1 MIMKKLENKT
11 AIVTGAASGMGKAIA
26 ILFAKEG
33 AKVALADLDQTE
45 ADLVAGEIRKQGG
58 HAIGIFCDV
67 SSEESVKN
75 LIEVTLSEFGGLDI
89 LVNNAGIMDNF
100 TPLDRL
106 GDGLWEK
113 VMAVNVNGP
122 FYTSRLAINQ
132 MLPKGKG
139 VIINISSIGGLNGAR
154 AGLAYTTSKHAL
166 IGMTKNIGFMY
177 AKKGIRC
184 NAIAPGGVNTNIM
197 KNAQPDAEGAVL
209 CSSGIGSNPRMGEP
223 EEIAKTALF
232 LASDDS
238 SFITGAV
245 ITADGGWTAY

>member
-1 MIMKKLENKT
+1 MKKLENKT

-33 AKVALADLDQTE
+33 AKVVLADLIQDDADQ
-45 ADLVAGEIRKQGG
+45 VAEEIRKQGG
-58 HAIGIFCDV
+58 KAMAIACDV
-67 SSEESVKN
+67 SKEESVID
-75 LIEVTLSEFGGLDI
+75 LIETAIADFGGLDI

-100 TPLDRL
+100 TPLDRVN
-106 GDGLWEK
+106 DGLWEK

-122 FYTSRLAINQ
+122 FYTSRLAIRH
-132 MLPKGKG
+132 MLTKGKG
-139 VIINISSIGGLNGAR
+139 VIINIASIGGLFGAR

-166 IGMTKNIGFMY
+166 VGMTKNIGFMY

-232 LASDDS
+232 LASDES
-238 SFITGAV
+238 SFITGEV
-245 ITADGGWTAY
+245 ITVDGGWTAY

>member
-1 MIMKKLENKT
+1 MKKLENKT

-33 AKVALADLDQTE
+33 ANVALADLVQ
-45 ADLVAGEIRKQGG
+45 ADAELVAQEIRKHGG
-58 HAIGIFCDV
+58 IALAISCDV
-67 SSEESVKN
+67 SQEDSVIE
-75 LIEVTLSEFGGLDI
+75 LIETVLTKFLGLDI

-100 TPLDRL
+100 TPLDL
-106 GDGLWEK
+106 VGDGLWEK

-122 FYTSRLAINQ
+122 FYASRLAVRH
-132 MLPKGKG
+132 MLTKGKG
-139 VIINISSIGGLNGAR
+139 VIINIASIGGLNGAR
-154 AGLAYTTSKHAL
+154 AGLAYTASKHAL
-166 IGMTKNIGFMY
+166 VGMTKNIGFMY

-197 KNAQPDAEGAVL
+197 KNSRPNPEGALL

-238 SFITGAV
+238 SFITGEV

>member
-1 MIMKKLENKT
+1 MKKLENKT

-33 AKVALADLDQTE
+33 AKVVLADLIQDDADQ
-45 ADLVAGEIRKQGG
+45 VAEEIRKQGG
-58 HAIGIFCDV
+58 KAMAIACDV
-67 SSEESVKN
+67 SKEESVID
-75 LIEVTLSEFGGLDI
+75 LIETAIADFGGLDI

-100 TPLDRL
+100 TPLDRVN
-106 GDGLWEK
+106 DGLWEK

-122 FYTSRLAINQ
+122 FYTSRLAIRH
-132 MLPKGKG
+132 MLTKGKG
-139 VIINISSIGGLNGAR
+139 VIINIASIGGLFGAR

-166 IGMTKNIGFMY
+166 VGMTKNIGFMY

-197 KNAQPDAEGAVL
+197 KNAQPNAEGAVL

-232 LASDDS
+232 LASDES
-238 SFITGAV
+238 SFITGEV
-245 ITADGGWTAY
+245 ITVDGGWTAY

>member
-1 MIMKKLENKT
+1 MKKLENKT
-11 AIVTGAASGMGKAIA
+11 AIVTGAASGMGKTIA

-33 AKVALADLDQTE
+33 AKVVLADLIQDDADQ
-45 ADLVAGEIRKQGG
+45 VAEEIRKQGG
-58 HAIGIFCDV
+58 KAMAIACDV
-67 SSEESVKN
+67 SKEESVID
-75 LIEVTLSEFGGLDI
+75 LIETAIADFGGLDI

-100 TPLDRL
+100 TPLDRVN
-106 GDGLWEK
+106 DGLWEK

-122 FYTSRLAINQ
+122 FYTSRLAIRH
-132 MLPKGKG
+132 MLTKGKG
-139 VIINISSIGGLNGAR
+139 VIINIASIGGLFGAR

-166 IGMTKNIGFMY
+166 VGMTKNIGFMY

-232 LASDDS
+232 LASDES
-238 SFITGAV
+238 SFITGEV
-245 ITADGGWTAY
+245 ITVDGGWTAY

>member
-1 MIMKKLENKT
+1 MKKLENKT

-33 AKVALADLDQTE
+33 AKVVLADLIQDDADQ
-45 ADLVAGEIRKQGG
+45 VAEEIRKQGG
-58 HAIGIFCDV
+58 KAMAIACDV
-67 SSEESVKN
+67 SKEESVID
-75 LIEVTLSEFGGLDI
+75 LIETAIADFGGLDI
-89 LVNNAGIMDNF
+89 LVNNAGIIDNF
-100 TPLDRL
+100 TPLDRVN
-106 GDGLWEK
+106 DGLWEK

-122 FYTSRLAINQ
+122 FYTSRLAIRH
-132 MLPKGKG
+132 MLTKGKG
-139 VIINISSIGGLNGAR
+139 VIINIASIGGLFGAR

-166 IGMTKNIGFMY
+166 VGMTKNIGFMY

-232 LASDDS
+232 LASDES
-238 SFITGAV
+238 SFITGEV
-245 ITADGGWTAY
+245 ITVDGGWTAY

>member
-1 MIMKKLENKT
+1 MKKLENKT

-26 ILFAKEG
+26 ILFAQEG
-33 AKVALADLDQTE
+33 AKVALADLVQ
-45 ADLVAGEIRKQGG
+45 ADIELVLEEIRKKGG
-58 HAIGIFCDV
+58 TAIGIACDV
-67 SSEESVKN
+67 SEEESIKHLVETT
-75 LIEVTLSEFGGLDI
+75 ISELGGLDI

-100 TPLDRL
+100 IPLDRL
-106 GDGLWEK
+106 GDGVWEK
-113 VMAVNVNGP
+113 VIAVNVNGP
-122 FYTSRLAINQ
+122 FYASRLAVRH
-132 MLPKGKG
+132 MLTKGKG
-139 VIINISSIGGLNGAR
+139 VIVNIASIGGLFGSR
-154 AGLAYTTSKHAL
+154 AGLAYTASKHAL
-166 IGMTKNIGFMY
+166 VGMTKNIGFMY

-238 SFITGAV
+238 SFITGTV

>member
-1 MIMKKLENKT
+1 MQKLENKT
-11 AIVTGAASGMGKAIA
+11 VIVTGAASGMGKAIA
-26 ILFAKEG
+26 ILFAQEG
-33 AKVALADLDQTE
+33 AKVALADLVQ
-45 ADLVAGEIRKQGG
+45 ADAELVAEEIRKQGG
-58 HAIGIFCDV
+58 KAIGIACDV
-67 SSEESVKN
+67 SSEDSVKH
-75 LIEVTLSEFGGLDI
+75 LVETTLSEFGGLDI

-100 TPLDRL
+100 TPVERVS
-106 GDGLWEK
+106 DGLWEK

-122 FYTSRLAINQ
+122 FYTSRLAIRH
-132 MLPKGKG
+132 MLTKGKG
-139 VIINISSIGGLNGAR
+139 VIINIASIGGLNGSR
-154 AGLAYTTSKHAL
+154 AGLAYTASKHAL
-166 IGMTKNIGFMY
+166 VGMTKNIGFMY

-238 SFITGAV
+238 SFITGTV

>member
-1 MIMKKLENKT
+1 MKKLENKT

-26 ILFAKEG
+26 ILFAQEG
-33 AKVALADLDQTE
+33 AKVALADLVQ
-45 ADLVAGEIRKQGG
+45 ADIELVLEEIRKKGG
-58 HAIGIFCDV
+58 TAIGIACDV
-67 SSEESVKN
+67 SEEESIKHLVETT
-75 LIEVTLSEFGGLDI
+75 ISELGGLDI

-100 TPLDRL
+100 IPLDRL
-106 GDGLWEK
+106 GDGVWEK
-113 VMAVNVNGP
+113 VIAVNVNGP
-122 FYTSRLAINQ
+122 FYASRLAVRH
-132 MLPKGKG
+132 MLTKGKG
-139 VIINISSIGGLNGAR
+139 VIVNIASIGGLFGSR
-154 AGLAYTTSKHAL
+154 AGLAYTASKHAL
-166 IGMTKNIGFMY
+166 VGMTKNIGFMY

-223 EEIAKTALF
+223 VEIAKTALF

-238 SFITGAV
+238 SFITGTV

>member
-1 MIMKKLENKT
+1 MKKLENKT

-26 ILFAKEG
+26 TLFAKEG
-33 AKVALADLDQTE
+33 AKVALADLVQADAE
-45 ADLVAGEIRKQGG
+45 AVAEEIRREGG
-58 HAIGIFCDV
+58 IAIGIGCDV
-67 SSEESVKN
+67 SKEDSVIN
-75 LIEVTLSEFGGLDI
+75 MVETAISEFGSLDI

-100 TPLDRL
+100 VPLDRL
-106 GDGLWEK
+106 GDGMWEK

-122 FYTSRLAINQ
+122 FYASRLAIRH
-132 MLPKGKG
+132 MLTKGKG
-139 VIINISSIGGLNGAR
+139 VIINIASIGGLFGSR

-166 IGMTKNIGFMY
+166 VGMTKNIGFMY

-238 SFITGAV
+238 SFITGTV